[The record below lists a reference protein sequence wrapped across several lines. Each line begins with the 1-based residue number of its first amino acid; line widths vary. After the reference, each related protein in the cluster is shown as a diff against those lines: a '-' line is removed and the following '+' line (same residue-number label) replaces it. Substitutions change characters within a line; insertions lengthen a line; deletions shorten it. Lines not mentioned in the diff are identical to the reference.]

1 MRKKFRRDSGAFRHS
16 QRFGAGPGGAGGEAV
31 LFVSPEAV
39 LTARHLLLRNGLRE
53 KIRVHREFT
62 QGFYMQEKQFPSSKR
77 SLKEYLRI
85 LSCCFIMGAA
95 DVVPG
100 VSGGTMAFILGI
112 YDELIE
118 SIRRFTG
125 KECFSMLF
133 RFQLRRAVQ
142 TLPWPFL
149 ATLGLGI
156 LAAIALFSTP
166 IRWMLEHRLALILA
180 FFFGL
185 VLASAVA
192 VLPRVKRWSAGR
204 FVALIAGTA
213 AGWLIVGLPLLQ
225 NPPDSPF
232 YLILCGAVAICAMIL
247 PGISGSFIL
256 LLMGKYHEVLNAVH
270 ELKSGVNF
278 GENLLTLALF
288 VLGIVL
294 GISWFIRLL
303 GYLLRR
309 FHDLTI
315 AVLIGFML
323 GSLRKV
329 WPWKLGDSIENE
341 NILPSAFDNTFFL
354 ALLLGAAGFAL
365 VLLIERFAGRKEEA
379 ASTAGM
385 PSE

>member
-16 QRFGAGPGGAGGEAV
+16 QRFGAGPGGTGGEAV

-53 KIRVHREFT
+53 KIRIHLEFT

-77 SLKEYLRI
+77 SVKEYLRI
-85 LSCCFIMGAA
+85 LSCGFIMGAA

-156 LAAIALFSTP
+156 LAAIALFSSP

-192 VLPRVKRWSAGR
+192 VLPPTS
-204 FVALIAGTA
+204 
-213 AGWLIVGLPLLQ
+213 
-225 NPPDSPF
+225 
-232 YLILCGAVAICAMIL
+232 
-247 PGISGSFIL
+247 
-256 LLMGKYHEVLNAVH
+256 
-270 ELKSGVNF
+270 
-278 GENLLTLALF
+278 
-288 VLGIVL
+288 
-294 GISWFIRLL
+294 
-303 GYLLRR
+303 
-309 FHDLTI
+309 
-315 AVLIGFML
+315 IG
-323 GSLRKV
+323 
-329 WPWKLGDSIENE
+329 
-341 NILPSAFDNTFFL
+341 
-354 ALLLGAAGFAL
+354 
-365 VLLIERFAGRKEEA
+365 
-379 ASTAGM
+379 
-385 PSE
+385 